1 MPEISVVIPLY
12 NKGPHIGRAL
22 RSVLN
27 QTFQDFEVVVVDG
40 GSTDEGP
47 AVVRSFDDRR
57 ISLFLQEGTGVSTA
71 RNQAVERSRAD
82 LVAFLDADD
91 EWMPGH
97 LETVLR
103 LRGKHPEAGM
113 YATAYRVQ
121 TMDGEVR
128 SAEYRELP
136 EPPWEGLMPN
146 YFKSAALGE
155 YPVITSGMAVPK
167 SIFEEVGGFPI
178 GYWWGEDA
186 DLFGKIALKYPVA
199 FGWELGVIYH
209 CDASNRACDKRSPL
223 DHEEPFVKTA
233 REAIEAGM
241 VPPDLL
247 EPLIEYI
254 SLKEINRAFL
264 NISAGRSDDAEVI
277 LKQCKTRY
285 HHKLKIKALI
295 MAKIPPPLF
304 LFLKKMARKIWR

>member
-47 AVVRSFDDRR
+47 AAVRSFDDRR

-209 CDASNRACDKRSPL
+209 CDASNRACDRRSPL

-233 REAIEAGM
+233 REAIEAGT
-241 VPPDLL
+241 VPPELL
-247 EPLIEYI
+247 DSLNEYI
-254 SLKEINRAFL
+254 SRKEIARAFL
-264 NISAGRSDDAEVI
+264 NISAGHTKDAEVI
-277 LKQCKTRY
+277 LKRCKTRY
-285 HHKLKIKALI
+285 HYKLKIEALI
-295 MAKIPPPLF
+295 MAKIPYPIF
-304 LFLKKMARKIWR
+304 LHLKKTVRKIWR